1 MLIAKTLQL
10 TLAILKPDVVKHPY
24 IVQEI
29 RELILANKFYFVKS
43 KLMHLTKLQAAEF
56 YKEHDG
62 KFFQGRLINFM
73 TSGPIWAHILAREN
87 AIEEW
92 RAMIGPTKVLKA
104 FYEAPESIRGRHG
117 LTDTRNCT
125 HGADSEKSARREF
138 QLLFSD
144 FISDQWYEEDEE
156 YFRKGLVTFDSV
168 TFQHM
173 PVKNNSK
180 HILR

>member
-1 MLIAKTLQL
+1 MSYISNYSWVLLLFREGFKHRKVDEMLIAKTLQL

-73 TSGPIWAHILAREN
+73 TRTSCCSHACHERRCLLMLAPSFR
-87 AIEEW
+87 
-92 RAMIGPTKVLKA
+92 TLK
-104 FYEAPESIRGRHG
+104 R
-117 LTDTRNCT
+117 L
-125 HGADSEKSARREF
+125 
-138 QLLFSD
+138 
-144 FISDQWYEEDEE
+144 
-156 YFRKGLVTFDSV
+156 GLVGGRDRPRLASASEHK
-168 TFQHM
+168 Q
-173 PVKNNSK
+173 PNKSQ
-180 HILR
+180 